1 MIAIIMII
9 NAHNCLDAISY
20 QMMLI
25 NVIKRNVIIKN
36 TTSWVQLI
44 TAHHNIVMYMAH
56 HITYAMEMRWTSKPV
71 SWMGWNVKLVNLL
84 QMFAYV
90 NRLKTYATIQIIN
103 ALPFCA
109 KVSRNPCASKQ
120 LTDAIGVQ
128 N

>member
-25 NVIKRNVIIKN
+25 NVIKRSVIIKN
-36 TTSWVQLI
+36 TTSWVLLI

-71 SWMGWNVKLVNLL
+71 SWMDWNAKLVNQF

-90 NRLKTYATIQIIN
+90 NRLKTFATTQIIN
-103 ALPFCA
+103 ALQFYA
-109 KVSRNPCASKQ
+109 KVSRNPCVNKQ
-120 LTDAIGVQ
+120 LTDVIGV
-128 N
+128 